1 MELAKVNSNTRHNG
15 ISKSIQRKELID
27 AFLLKLPDLH
37 VNKNSGNARQE
48 NKTIRE
54 WAERRTERW
63 RRRS

>member
-48 NKTIRE
+48 NKL
-54 WAERRTERW
+54 
-63 RRRS
+63 